1 MCNLAFWDQ
10 MTTDY
15 SFFLRL
21 TSTNPTTQNMIDAI
35 ETSEDAEIR
44 NLATRT
50 LNSFLQTN
58 TGNAYGVPVT
68 FHITLQMY
76 DDQKNGEVASIISKY
91 ARSNCENVAQ
101 QMDAMQLALEL
112 GQSDSNDL
120 LGIVDEALPLINE
133 WLDTGNLLQQ
143 YLATQLRPL
152 EITPMC
158 RR

>member
-58 TGNAYGVPVT
+58 TGNAYGVPIT